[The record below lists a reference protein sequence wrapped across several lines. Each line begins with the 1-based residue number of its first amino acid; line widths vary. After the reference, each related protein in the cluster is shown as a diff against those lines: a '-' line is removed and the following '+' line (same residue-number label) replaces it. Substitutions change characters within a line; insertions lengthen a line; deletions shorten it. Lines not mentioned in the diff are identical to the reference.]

1 MKVDVIEDKNK
12 NETRKNLLK
21 KIKHKRKVM
30 KLKRQSKHVKQQI
43 VKNVQEKVG
52 EVSKDVDSLGL
63 SSELQA
69 QLIAELAK

>member
-1 MKVDVIEDKNK
+1 MKVDVVEQKNT
-12 NETRKNLLK
+12 NDTRKNLLK

-43 VKNVQEKVG
+43 VKKVQDKVG
-52 EVSKDVDSLGL
+52 DVSKEVDSLNL
-63 SSELQA
+63 SSDLQA